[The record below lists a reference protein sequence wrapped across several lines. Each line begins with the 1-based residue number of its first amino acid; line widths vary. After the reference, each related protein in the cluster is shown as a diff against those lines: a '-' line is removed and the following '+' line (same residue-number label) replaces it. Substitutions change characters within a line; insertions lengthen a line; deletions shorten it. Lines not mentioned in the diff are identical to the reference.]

1 MYKVY
6 TIYIR
11 YIYKVYTKVYIEYI
25 LKDMKQLLIKI
36 SDELEERLKYVP
48 NKSDFVR
55 QAIQEKLDGNT
66 EPSVPSVGI
75 TREEVIQLIKEYAPK
90 QEAGF
95 VPKPPDPILG
105 YPCCQ
110 LKRPC
115 KHWVWDSGLECY
127 ENTLTGEQR
136 KDSSVI
142 DVHEL

>member
-1 MYKVY
+1 MIMPLSLLLGYIFSDVCTLYTRMCMIVCMKVR
-6 TIYIR
+6 IN
-11 YIYKVYTKVYIEYI
+11 
-25 LKDMKQLLIKI
+25 I
-36 SDELEERLKYVP
+36 SISEEANNKLNLQP
-48 NKSDFVR
+48 NKSQYLEDL
-55 QAIQEKLDGNT
+55 ILGMN
-66 EPSVPSVGI
+66 EPSVPNL
-75 TREEVIQLIKEYAPK
+75 TEARVIELIQQYAPK